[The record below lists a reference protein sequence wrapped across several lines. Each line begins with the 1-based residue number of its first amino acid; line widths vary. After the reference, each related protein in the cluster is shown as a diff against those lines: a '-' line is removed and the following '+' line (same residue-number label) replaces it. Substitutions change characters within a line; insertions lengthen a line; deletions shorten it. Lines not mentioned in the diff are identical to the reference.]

1 MSKQKRFHQTFRG
14 ELAAAFIG
22 IGVLPFVI
30 CCIVLIRLI
39 LYRTESESLK
49 ASMEISAEVGS
60 NIDALLEEINNLS
73 EGIAGNVKLA
83 QVLTME
89 DNQFDSV
96 IYKELYRRTSGYRD
110 YASFELYDAD
120 GHCRFSTDS
129 SFDNRS
135 EPTYWG
141 ILKKA
146 ALSPYALVSATGGM
160 DEGDM
165 QTAICFAR
173 VVIPY
178 DKPCGY
184 FVIRISNSEM
194 VSLLKDSYGAT
205 DGIALLDSHLNSVFE
220 GGISGDLDIDRLIR
234 ERYLA
239 SENITGD
246 INDKSITFT
255 KLSEA
260 EFYLAVVRPKAF
272 TEETLETSYKVF
284 LAMAVLIL
292 IMSIVISSIFAGSFS
307 KPIRVMRDKMREVRK
322 GNLDVRMETEW
333 NNEFSDLS
341 NSFNHM
347 ASELKEYMELQV
359 EQQKELNGTQIAMMQ
374 AQLNPHFLYN
384 TLDTMKWVAKANH
397 VPELVTLVSKL
408 SKILRASISKE
419 QFVALKS
426 EMELVDSYAEI
437 QKIRFDGKFECTCD
451 YPPELEEVQVPKLV
465 VQPIVENAVIHGL
478 EDATDGHIIVRA
490 YSREDED
497 DADGRRELIIEVKDD
512 GRGIT
517 DEELERLKE
526 PDPNEKKGH
535 IGVWNVDRIIRLNYG
550 EKYGLT
556 IKRND
561 DCGTTVTMRF
571 PL

>member
-1 MSKQKRFHQTFRG
+1 MSKQKRLKQTFRG
-14 ELAAAFIG
+14 ELMAAFVG
-22 IGVLPFVI
+22 IGVIPFVI
-30 CCIVLIRLI
+30 CCVVLIRLI
-39 LYRTESESLK
+39 LFRTESEANKTALS
-49 ASMEISAEVGS
+49 ISFEVGNS
-60 NIDALLEEINNLS
+60 LDALIEKIDTLS
-73 EGIAGNVKLA
+73 EGIAGNVKLSQA
-83 QVLTME
+83 LTME
-89 DNQFDSV
+89 DDRFDSV
-96 IYKELYRRTSGYRD
+96 IYKELYGKTAGYRD
-110 YASFELYDAD
+110 YASFELYDAE
-120 GHCRFSTDS
+120 GRCRFSTDS

-146 ALSPYALVSATGGM
+146 SMSPYALVSETGGM
-160 DEGDM
+160 DDKDNK
-165 QTAICFAR
+165 TALCFAR

-184 FVIRISNSEM
+184 FVIRISQSEII
-194 VSLLKDSYGAT
+194 SLLKDSYGAS

-220 GGISGDLDIDRLIR
+220 GGIQSNLDIDRIIR
-234 ERYLA
+234 ERYLN
-239 SENITGD
+239 SEDITGD

-255 KLSEA
+255 KLSKA
-260 EFYLAVVRPKAF
+260 DFYLAVVRPKAF
-272 TEETLETSYKVF
+272 TEETLSTMYKVF
-284 LAMAVLIL
+284 LIMAALIL
-292 IMSIVISSIFAGSFS
+292 ILSIVISNIFAISFS

-322 GNLDVRMETEW
+322 GDLDVRMETEW
-333 NNEFSDLS
+333 HNEFSDLS

-347 ASELKEYMELQV
+347 ASELKDYMELQV

-419 QFVALKS
+419 QFVTLKS

-451 YPPELEEVQVPKLV
+451 FPPELETVLVPKLV

-478 EDATDGHIIVRA
+478 EEATDGHILVSA
-490 YSREDED
+490 YSRENED
-497 DADGRRELIIEVKDD
+497 DGNRELVIEVKDD

-517 DEELERLKE
+517 DEELEKLKE

-535 IGVWNVDRIIRLNYG
+535 IGVQNVDRIIRLNYG
-550 EKYGLT
+550 DKYGLS
-556 IKRND
+556 IKRNED
-561 DCGTTVTMRF
+561 RGTTVIMRF
-571 PL
+571 PM